1 MFRTKRDVD
10 RHVQDVMR
18 KLKNENEVSSAILDF
33 VPKFQ
38 FHIDFSEY
46 LVVTCYEEH
55 SFVYE
60 LMSVR
65 NICHTYQST
74 LCKSVRS
81 MTPVLQAKD
90 VILRKCT
97 QFLKIFLF
105 CKILTKAVLYRSA
118 AEVCEWNF
126 LFLGDSFH

>member
-33 VPKFQ
+33 ITKFQ

-46 LVVTCYEEH
+46 VIVTCYEEH

-60 LMSVR
+60 LIWVP
-65 NICHTYQST
+65 NICHTYEST
-74 LCKSVRS
+74 LRKCVRS

-97 QFLKIFLF
+97 QFFFLYF
-105 CKILTKAVLYRSA
+105 CFVK
-118 AEVCEWNF
+118 C
-126 LFLGDSFH
+126 

>member
-33 VPKFQ
+33 VTKFQ

-60 LMSVR
+60 LILVP
-65 NICHTYQST
+65 NICHTNHST
-74 LCKSVRS
+74 LCKCVRS

-97 QFLKIFLF
+97 QVFEIFVLKNLDHSCPLSHCSGGI
-105 CKILTKAVLYRSA
+105 
-118 AEVCEWNF
+118 
-126 LFLGDSFH
+126 